1 MGNHTAEI
9 VSVGTELL
17 LGELVDTNAAW
28 LAGELRRLG
37 YYVYY
42 KTTVGDN
49 RDRLAETI
57 GRAFERADLVVISGG
72 LGPTDD
78 DLTREAIAD
87 VCGAEPREDPALV
100 RALEA
105 MFASR
110 NRPMPALNRKQAWLL
125 PGSKP
130 LENPIGT
137 APGWWVEKDGRTIVA
152 MPGPPHEMKR
162 MWTEQVVPHL
172 PRGTALLW
180 DTTLHTIGIGE
191 GNVAQ
196 MLAEFTQN
204 ANPSVA
210 TYARRHGVDVR
221 VAAGA
226 EDIETAKTLAAPVL
240 AEVRRRLRKVISGSD
255 ADTLSSAI
263 GRLLTESGQSL
274 AVIESVTG
282 GLVADMLT
290 DTPGASGWL
299 KAGAVA
305 YSRSAKEA
313 CGVPAELLDAHGCV
327 AEETARAMA
336 EAVRKR
342 FGTDWSIATT
352 GVAGPATVEGKP
364 AGLGFVAVAGPAK
377 IHSMR
382 FDWPGERRQVK
393 ERIANGALGL
403 LLRAIRGDLES

>member
-1 MGNHTAEI
+1 MNNRTAEI

-28 LAGELRRLG
+28 IAGELRRLG

-49 RDRLAETI
+49 RVRLAETI
-57 GRAFERADLVVISGG
+57 GRAFGRADLVVVSGG

-87 VCGAEPREDPALV
+87 VCGAVPHEDPELL
-100 RALEA
+100 RQLET

-110 NRPMPALNRKQAWLL
+110 GRPMPPGNRKQAWMI
-125 PGSKP
+125 PGGRS

-137 APGWWVEKDGRTIVA
+137 APGWWVERDGRTIVA

-162 MWTEQVVPHL
+162 MWNERVKPDL
-172 PRGTALLW
+172 PKGSSILW

-191 GNVAQ
+191 GNVAE
-196 MLAEFTQN
+196 MLAEFTTC

-226 EDIETAKTLAAPVL
+226 AGMEEARALARPVL
-240 AEVRRRLRKVISGSD
+240 AEVERRIGRFVYGRD
-255 ADTLSSAI
+255 EDTLAGAI
-263 GRLLTESGQSL
+263 GSML
-274 AVIESVTG
+274 ASAGKTLSVIESVTG

-290 DTPGASGWL
+290 DTPGASEWL
-299 KAGAVA
+299 KTAVVA
-305 YSRSAKEA
+305 YTRAAKEMN
-313 CGVPAELLDAHGCV
+313 GVSAELLDVHGCV
-327 AEETARAMA
+327 AEEIARAMA
-336 EAVRKR
+336 EAIRQR
-342 FGTDWSIATT
+342 CDTDWSVATT
-352 GVAGPATVEGKP
+352 GVAGPGEAEGKP
-364 AGLGFVAVAGPAK
+364 VGLAFVAVTGPAGTR
-377 IHSMR
+377 SMR
-382 FDWPGERRQVK
+382 LGWPGERRQVK
-393 ERIANGALGL
+393 ERTANGALGL
-403 LLRAIRGDLES
+403 LLRVLRGDSEP

>member
-1 MGNHTAEI
+1 MNNRTAEI

-28 LAGELRRLG
+28 IAGKLRRLG

-49 RDRLAETI
+49 RGRLAETI
-57 GRAFERADLVVISGG
+57 GRAFGRADLVVVSGG

-87 VCGAEPREDPALV
+87 VCGAVPREDPELLG
-100 RALEA
+100 RLEA
-105 MFASR
+105 LFAAR
-110 NRPMPALNRKQAWLL
+110 NRPMPAVNRKQAWLI
-125 PGSKP
+125 PGARS

-162 MWTEQVVPHL
+162 MWDERVKPAL
-172 PRGTALLW
+172 PRGAAILW

-191 GNVAQ
+191 GNVAEL
-196 MLAEFTQN
+196 LAEFTTR

-226 EDIETAKTLAAPVL
+226 SDMEEAKTLAAPVL
-240 AEVRRRLRKVISGSD
+240 AEVERRIGRFVYGRDDETLAEAIG
-255 ADTLSSAI
+255 TLLLSS
-263 GRLLTESGQSL
+263 GKTVS
-274 AVIESVTG
+274 VIESVTG

-299 KAGAVA
+299 KTAIVA
-305 YSRSAKEA
+305 YTRAAKEIS
-313 CGVPAELLDAHGCV
+313 GVSPELLERHGCV
-327 AEETARAMA
+327 ADETVRAMA
-336 EAVRKR
+336 EAVRQR
-342 FGTDWSIATT
+342 YGTDWSVATT
-352 GVAGPATVEGKP
+352 GVAGPGEVEGKP
-364 AGLGFVAVAGPAK
+364 VGLAFVAVAGPAGTRS
-377 IHSMR
+377 IR
-382 FDWPGERRQVK
+382 LGWPGERRQVK
-393 ERIANGALGL
+393 ERTANGALGL
-403 LLRAIRGDLES
+403 FLRVLRGDGEP